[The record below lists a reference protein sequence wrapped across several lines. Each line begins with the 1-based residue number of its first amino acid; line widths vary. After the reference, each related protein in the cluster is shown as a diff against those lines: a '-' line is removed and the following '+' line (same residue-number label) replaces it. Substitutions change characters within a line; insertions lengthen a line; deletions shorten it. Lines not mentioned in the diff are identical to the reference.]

1 MEKSAKYEFLADHKI
16 GKDDAEDISARE
28 LAKLD
33 RYQRFE
39 KYFPFY
45 KMDINAY

>member
-1 MEKSAKYEFLADHKI
+1 MTALTKSQ
-16 GKDDAEDISARE
+16 
-28 LAKLD
+28 LAKLN

-45 KMDINAY
+45 KMDVNGFMMLVDKAKRSENTGVTDER